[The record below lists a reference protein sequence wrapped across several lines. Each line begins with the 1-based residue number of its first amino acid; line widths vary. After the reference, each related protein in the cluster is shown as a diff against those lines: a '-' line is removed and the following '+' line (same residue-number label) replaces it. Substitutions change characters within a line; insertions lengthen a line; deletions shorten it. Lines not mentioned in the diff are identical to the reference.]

1 MTNAP
6 QDPQGSAP
14 VKVVSGAP
22 TPEELAAV
30 TVVLTA
36 LQGGGDGV
44 PEPGPTAATWRHAGS
59 RGFPPASWMAAK

>member
-6 QDPQGSAP
+6 QAPRGSAP
-14 VKVVSGAP
+14 VKVVSGTP

-36 LQGGGDGV
+36 LQGGEGGA
-44 PEPGPTAATWRHAGS
+44 PAPGPTAATWRHAGS
-59 RGFPPASWMAAK
+59 RGFPPASWMTPK